1 MAHEPELE
9 TKRRRLA
16 VQDIRCQNQAQ
27 ASLPGHKFVAFLM
40 VQHTTRPPMTG
51 DSAETV
57 HRNIKSRAIR
67 GVCDLYAN
75 QPGRGTAYGDF
86 EQSFQ
91 ITFCGYTVFPERPD
105 FISRYSFRDENGIE
119 LANNIGIIFIELTKL
134 DEVLKKPVKD
144 MTRLEQ
150 WCVFFGCADKPK
162 YRNILNKL
170 NSTREDIKVATEL
183 LTSISRDE
191 RERALFRSRRIA
203 QLDME
208 HNYAVVRQEGRREG
222 HQEGRREGRQEGRQ
236 EGQARVIALMRE
248 GYSPDQIESILNETQ
263 QQ

>member
-1 MAHEPELE
+1 
-9 TKRRRLA
+9 
-16 VQDIRCQNQAQ
+16 
-27 ASLPGHKFVAFLM
+27 
-40 VQHTTRPPMTG
+40 
-51 DSAETV
+51 
-57 HRNIKSRAIR
+57 KSRAIR

-75 QPGRGTAYGDF
+75 QPGRGTAYGDY

-91 ITFCGYTVFPERPD
+91 ITFCGYTVFPERQD
-105 FISRYSFRDENGIE
+105 FISRFSFRDEEGIE
-119 LANNIGIIFIELTKL
+119 LANNVGIVFIELTKL

-208 HNYAVVRQEGRREG
+208 HNYAVVRQEGL
-222 HQEGRREGRQEGRQ
+222 QEGLQRGLQKGRQ
-236 EGQARVIALMRE
+236 EGQARVIALLRE
-248 GYSPDQIESILNETQ
+248 GYSPDQIESILSETHQ
-263 QQ
+263 QG